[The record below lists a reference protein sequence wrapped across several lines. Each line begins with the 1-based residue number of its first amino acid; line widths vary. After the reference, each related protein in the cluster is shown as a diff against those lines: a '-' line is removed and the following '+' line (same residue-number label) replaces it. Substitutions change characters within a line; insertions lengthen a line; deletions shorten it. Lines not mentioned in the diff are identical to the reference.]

1 MGFKCYYC
9 EGRDRISYFSNWCED
24 CANLR
29 RLLLIYEP
37 NKCIN
42 ILKRTL
48 TRDDTQITY
57 KINQEIKKIVN
68 KDIAGAGGYMTLVK
82 NIKKSDAKAGD
93 GLDDHTYE
101 TRSKKK
107 SSSTS

>member
-1 MGFKCYYC
+1 MGFKCLYC
-9 EGRDRISYFSNWCED
+9 EERDRVSYWSNWCED

-37 NKCIN
+37 KKCID

-48 TRDDTQITY
+48 TRDDAQITY
-57 KINQEIKKIVN
+57 KIHQEIKKIVN
-68 KDIAGAGGYMTLVK
+68 KDIETNVK
-82 NIKKSDAKAGD
+82 TIDTT
-93 GLDDHTYE
+93 DDHTYE

>member
-1 MGFKCYYC
+1 MYINIKMGFKCLYC
-9 EGRDRISYFSNWCED
+9 EERDRVSYFSNWCED

-37 NKCIN
+37 QKCID

-68 KDIAGAGGYMTLVK
+68 KDIKDNVK
-82 NIKKSDAKAGD
+82 KIDETE
-93 GLDDHTYE
+93 DHTYE

-107 SSSTS
+107 SS

>member
-1 MGFKCYYC
+1 MGFKCLYC
-9 EGRDRISYFSNWCED
+9 EERDRVSYFSNWCED

-37 NKCIN
+37 QKCID

-68 KDIAGAGGYMTLVK
+68 NDIETNVK
-82 NIKKSDAKAGD
+82 KVDET
-93 GLDDHTYE
+93 DDHTYE
-101 TRSKKK
+101 TRSKNSK
-107 SSSTS
+107 SKSF

>member
-1 MGFKCYYC
+1 MGFKCLYC
-9 EGRDRISYFSNWCED
+9 EERDRVSYFSNWCES

-37 NKCIN
+37 QKCID

-68 KDIAGAGGYMTLVK
+68 KDIKDSVK
-82 NIKKSDAKAGD
+82 KIDET
-93 GLDDHTYE
+93 DDHTYE
-101 TRSKKK
+101 TRSKKIK